1 MKTLALI
8 LTLCTPLYAVTQ
20 TEIEFAL
27 LLSAEQPA
35 EQSVV
40 HHRPSCTW
48 ITPKKQPAKKPDHFV
63 DANKKVEPPSPASD
77 LANNAS
83 PQKKVASQVK
93 PIEWTTWAA
102 AEKSGRLKCYFFTVP
117 TCQHCPEMLRRL
129 ESLGNELQGMDVVKM
144 GAAEA
149 QMFHVPYPTV
159 LLVEGRNIRAK
170 FEGLKPAKEVAAG
183 IKKLKEKTQ
192 ADKGS
197 FYPAKRN
204 FRWTL
209 NGKNIDANHLISHW
223 KHAQDGIDHDYI
235 RGLDWY
241 ECNTLHD
248 DAHFHN
254 IDWRYA
260 VHK

>member
-1 MKTLALI
+1 MKTMVLLICLLPPVLARADQARQIAIALAL
-8 LTLCTPLYAVTQ
+8 A
-20 TEIEFAL
+20 
-27 LLSAEQPA
+27 AEQPA
-35 EQSVV
+35 EQSITR
-40 HHRPSCTW
+40 HTPNCTW
-48 ITPKKQPAKKPDHFV
+48 LPKKPNPASSPSNP
-63 DANKKVEPPSPASD
+63 ASTEPPSPASD

-93 PIEWTTWAA
+93 PLEWTSWAK

-197 FYPAKRN
+197 YYPAKTH